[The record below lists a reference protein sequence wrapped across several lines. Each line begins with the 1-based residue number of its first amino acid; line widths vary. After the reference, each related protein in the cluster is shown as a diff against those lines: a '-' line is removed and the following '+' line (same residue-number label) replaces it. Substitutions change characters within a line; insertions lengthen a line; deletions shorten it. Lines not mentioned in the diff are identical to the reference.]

1 MKKIF
6 MMAIAAVAMTITSC
20 NGNKNTAPVE
30 EAIDSVA
37 VLTEEANNA
46 AEEFTSNFAGLL
58 ESKDLPSIQ
67 GLLETVKTKIAE
79 YIGKNP
85 EVALSYLGKVQSF
98 LKDNAETIK
107 AVVGSNA
114 AISGLV
120 SNITNIPTESVQT
133 LLGASEALGALG
145 VDTKSLVTNAAE
157 NAVEGAIDN
166 AKEAVD
172 NAAGAVKDAAAE
184 AVQGAK
190 DKAADAVQDAK
201 DKAADAVQ
209 GAKDKAADAVD
220 KGADAVKKGL
230 GL

>member
-1 MKKIF
+1 
-6 MMAIAAVAMTITSC
+6 MMAIAAAAITITSC
-20 NGNKNTAPVE
+20 NGNKNAAPVE
-30 EAIDSVA
+30 EAIDTLA
-37 VLTEEANNA
+37 VLTEEANTA
-46 AEEFTSNFAGLL
+46 ADEFTSNFAGLL

-85 EVALSYLGKVQSF
+85 EVALGYVSKVQSF

-114 AISGLV
+114 VISGLV

-145 VDTKSLVTNAAE
+145 IDTKSLVTNAAE
-157 NAVEGAIDN
+157 SAVEGAIDN
-166 AKEAVD
+166 AKEAVGD
-172 NAAGAVKDAAAE
+172 AVKDAAAD
-184 AVQGAK
+184 AVQDVK
-190 DKAADAVQDAK
+190 DKAADAVQD
-201 DKAADAVQ
+201 
-209 GAKDKAADAVD
+209 AKDKAADAVD

-230 GL
+230 GI

>member
-6 MMAIAAVAMTITSC
+6 MMAIAAAAITITSC

-30 EAIDSVA
+30 EAVDTVA
-37 VLTEEANNA
+37 VLTEEANTA
-46 AEEFTSNFAGLL
+46 ADEVISSLGGFL

-67 GLLETVKTKIAE
+67 SVLETVKAKVAE

-98 LKDNAETIK
+98 LKENAETIK

-114 AISGLV
+114 TISGLV

-133 LLGASEALGALG
+133 LLGASDALGALG
-145 VDTKSLVTNAAE
+145 IDTKSLVTNAAE

-166 AKEAVD
+166 AKDAVG
-172 NAAGAVKDAAAE
+172 NAADAVKDAADA
-184 AVQGAK
+184 AVQDAK
-190 DKAADAVQDAK
+190 DKAADAVQGAK

-230 GL
+230 GI

>member
-6 MMAIAAVAMTITSC
+6 MMAIAAAAITITSC
-20 NGNKNTAPVE
+20 NGNKNAAPVE
-30 EAIDSVA
+30 EAIDTLA
-37 VLTEEANNA
+37 VLTDEANTA
-46 AEEFTSNFAGLL
+46 ADEFTSNFAGLL

-85 EVALSYLGKVQSF
+85 EVALGYVSKVQSF

-114 AISGLV
+114 VISGLV

-145 VDTKSLVTNAAE
+145 IDTKSLVTNAAE
-157 NAVEGAIDN
+157 SAVEGAIDN
-166 AKEAVD
+166 AKEAVGD
-172 NAAGAVKDAAAE
+172 AADAVKDAAAD
-184 AVQGAK
+184 AVQDVK
-190 DKAADAVQDAK
+190 DKAADAVQD
-201 DKAADAVQ
+201 
-209 GAKDKAADAVD
+209 AKDKAADAVD

-230 GL
+230 GI